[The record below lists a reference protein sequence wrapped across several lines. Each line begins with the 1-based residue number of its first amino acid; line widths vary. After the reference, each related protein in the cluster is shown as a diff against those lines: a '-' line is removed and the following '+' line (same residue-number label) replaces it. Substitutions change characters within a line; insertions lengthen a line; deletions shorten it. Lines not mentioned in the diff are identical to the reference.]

1 MDLAVELQ
9 LQDVYF
15 VGPKPQPVLAELYSV
30 ASVGV
35 FPSYEEPMGMVFIEC
50 MACGTPVIGADSGGP
65 RDFVS
70 DSVGCLIPDA
80 ELSVPST
87 DKLVGDLV
95 SAVSKALDEDW
106 KKTKGPNCL
115 KLTERFSMNE
125 QCVGIVAKITDILKL

>member
-65 RDFVS
+65 KDFVS
-70 DSVGCLIPDA
+70 PAVGAL
-80 ELSVPST
+80 VPET
-87 DKLVGDLV
+87 PLLG
-95 SAVSKALDEDW
+95 ED
-106 KKTKGPNCL
+106 
-115 KLTERFSMNE
+115 TERFCADLAE
-125 QCVGIVAKITDILKL
+125 TIVTSLKDDWKSSKGAAALALASEKYSTRTQVRGMIK